1 MSEAREA
8 VAERARRRTR
18 LAELGLDEEDLTISV
33 VSSAAE
39 AARWTPNHPKTARGL
54 MRWIGLV
61 AAARQQLGRKGWV
74 SGDDDNYPTIAN
86 AACTIAIA
94 FAPGDANTGTERA
107 PQTPPRGRATE
118 RVIDVNQALLADH
131 FGLGRDDTSFP
142 RDARYEKPQTW
153 LLLHFEDERSGE
165 LRLEL
170 SLPAAQNVD
179 GSVSSWTERIV
190 FPPITSSPTPVV
202 PADEQGSAIEIPVQR
217 RVN

>member
-8 VAERARRRTR
+8 VAQRVRRRSR
-18 LAELGLDEEDLTISV
+18 LAELGLDEEDLTVSV

-39 AARWTPNHPKTARGL
+39 AARWTPNYPKTARGL

-61 AAARQQLGRKGWV
+61 SAARQQLGRKGWLCD
-74 SGDDDNYPTIAN
+74 DDDNYPTIAS
-86 AACTIAIA
+86 AAGTIAIA
-94 FAPGDANTGTERA
+94 FSPGDTNTGTERA

-131 FGLGRDDTSFP
+131 FGLTRDDSSFP
-142 RDARYEKPQTW
+142 RDARYDKPQTW
-153 LLLHFEDERSGE
+153 LLLHFEDETSGE

-179 GSVSSWTERIV
+179 GSVSTWTERIV
-190 FPPITSSPTPVV
+190 FPAISTSPTQVV
-202 PADEQGSAIEIPVQR
+202 RADEQGSAIEIPVQR
-217 RVN
+217 RAN

>member
-74 SGDDDNYPTIAN
+74 CDDDDNYPTIAN
-86 AACTIAIA
+86 AEGTIAIA
-94 FAPGDANTGTERA
+94 FSAGDANTGTGRD
-107 PQTPPRGRATE
+107 PQTPPRGR
-118 RVIDVNQALLADH
+118 
-131 FGLGRDDTSFP
+131 
-142 RDARYEKPQTW
+142 
-153 LLLHFEDERSGE
+153 
-165 LRLEL
+165 
-170 SLPAAQNVD
+170 
-179 GSVSSWTERIV
+179 
-190 FPPITSSPTPVV
+190 
-202 PADEQGSAIEIPVQR
+202 
-217 RVN
+217 

>member
-74 SGDDDNYPTIAN
+74 CGDDDNYPTIAN
-86 AACTIAIA
+86 AAGTIAIA
-94 FAPGDANTGTERA
+94 FSPGDANTGTDRA

-131 FGLGRDDTSFP
+131 FGLARDDRSFP
-142 RDARYEKPQTW
+142 RDTRYEKPQTW
-153 LLLHFEDERSGE
+153 LLLHYEDERSGE

-190 FPPITSSPTPVV
+190 FPPISSSPASVV

-217 RVN
+217 RAN